1 MKTVTIILKTLV
13 SKKINVNLLTLT
25 IIKWKENQ
33 TSYWKDQTVKKWAE
47 MKVHLVNQYL
57 LQLVLLNKVLWTKI
71 KLKIMHILLIKNLH
85 NIVVRSLVWYRKILK
100 ILRIYKT
107 IRKILLEDYRDILM
121 IKINICRI
129 IILIH
134 QKKN

>member
-1 MKTVTIILKTLV
+1 
-13 SKKINVNLLTLT
+13 
-25 IIKWKENQ
+25 
-33 TSYWKDQTVKKWAE
+33 
-47 MKVHLVNQYL
+47 
-57 LQLVLLNKVLWTKI
+57 
-71 KLKIMHILLIKNLH
+71 MHILLIKNLH